1 MKKTDL
7 QKNMECLT
15 QKCFNERNFIMKVIQ
30 KNKETVC
37 HEHRQKAHLQTMHK
51 NSCID

>member
-15 QKCFNERNFIMKVIQ
+15 QKCFNEWNVMKVIQ
-30 KNKETVC
+30 KNKETVR
-37 HEHRQKAHLQTMHK
+37 HEHRQKDHLQTMQK
-51 NSCID
+51 NNCID